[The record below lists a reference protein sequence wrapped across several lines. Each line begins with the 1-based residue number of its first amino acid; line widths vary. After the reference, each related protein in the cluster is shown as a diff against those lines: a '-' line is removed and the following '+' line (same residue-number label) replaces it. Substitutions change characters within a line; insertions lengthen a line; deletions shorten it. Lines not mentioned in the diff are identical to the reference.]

1 MTYEEAIK
9 LLNDAH
15 LFPSVSLRVKE
26 HDTPIDGLH
35 LSYSLATKERRMEIC
50 REVLGDEFRCSI
62 LSNHDYILIE
72 KK

>member
-1 MTYEEAIK
+1 MTYPEAIK

-15 LFPSVSLRVKE
+15 LFPSVDVHVKE
-26 HDTPIDGLH
+26 QSQTITGLH

-50 REVLGDEFRCSI
+50 REVLGDEFRVNA